1 LCRHLDQGAPSM
13 TLKLP
18 TPDEVISTWFA
29 LEDEAEST
37 PALIRKVCD
46 QFANVISPGDGAMRE
61 IG

>member
-1 LCRHLDQGAPSM
+1 M

-46 QFANVISPGDGAMRE
+46 QFANVISPGDVTSALQEAIQKARLDMF
-61 IG
+61 